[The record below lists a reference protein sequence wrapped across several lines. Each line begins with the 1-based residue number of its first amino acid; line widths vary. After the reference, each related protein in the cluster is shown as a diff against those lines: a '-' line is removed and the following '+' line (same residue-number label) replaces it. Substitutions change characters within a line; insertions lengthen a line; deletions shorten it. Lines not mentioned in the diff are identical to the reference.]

1 MSHNIHIGILGAMP
15 EEVGE
20 SIKHL
25 IDVKEKEFGDFKI
38 FEGNYIN
45 NKNTG
50 ENNISIKT
58 SIAWSGWG
66 KVSSAR
72 AATRLIAYGESIS
85 SPIDLLIFTGVAGST
100 VNVLKQWDIVI
111 PDLLIQ
117 HDMDARPIFPQFVIP
132 ALNIERIEIK
142 NSLKNW
148 SKKILNEEVINGTL
162 KKFGKL
168 LGGTIATG
176 DKFITD
182 RKIIENLK
190 KNIPDLVAVEMEGAS
205 VAQVAKQENIDFLI
219 IRVISDEADENA
231 SESFEE
237 FLQKYNTYSW
247 NLIESLLKKVDD
259 LIL

>member
-25 IDVKEKEFGDFKI
+25 RDIKEKKFGDLKI
-38 FEGNYIN
+38 FEGTYIN
-45 NKNTG
+45 KK
-50 ENNISIKT
+50 NISIKT

-72 AATRLIAYGESIS
+72 AATRLIAYGELIN

-100 VNVLKQWDIVI
+100 VNTLKQWDIVI

-117 HDMDARPIFPQFVIP
+117 YDMDARPIFPHYVIP
-132 ALNIERIEIK
+132 ALNTERIKIK
-142 NSLKNW
+142 NALKNW
-148 SKKILNEEVINGTL
+148 SRNIINEEVINGNL
-162 KKFGKL
+162 KEFGKL

-176 DKFITD
+176 DKFITEK
-182 RKIIENLK
+182 KIIENLK
-190 KNIPDLVAVEMEGAS
+190 KDIPDLVAVEMEGAA
-205 VAQVAKQENIDFLI
+205 VAQVARQENLDFLI

-231 SESFEE
+231 AESFGE
-237 FLQKYNTYSW
+237 FLKKYNTYSW
-247 NLIESLLKKVDD
+247 KIIESLLKKAYE
-259 LIL
+259 LNL